1 MRPLDQLA
9 EIAQTAV
16 RIGNDMIKTTR
27 PQAVT
32 EKSDRDTYT
41 DVDVQI
47 EHEVRAYLAEA
58 TPEIGFIGEEEGRS
72 GQAAESDCIW
82 ALDPID
88 GTANFVHGV
97 PLSGISLALLER
109 DRATVAAIS
118 LPYADMH
125 YSAAKGRGAY
135 VNGKPIR
142 TSATT
147 KLSKSMIAIGD
158 YALGDRAIEKNKQRI
173 ALTAALAA
181 EVERI
186 RMFGSAA
193 HDLVWLAE
201 GRIDGAVIL
210 SNDTLDIAA
219 GVLIAREAGALV
231 RDSSGEDHVVSS
243 MHTVAATPGVME
255 RLLRIVQAA
264 VDSE

>member
-9 EIAQTAV
+9 EIAQKAV
-16 RIGNDMIKTTR
+16 SIGNNLIKHTR
-27 PQAVT
+27 PETVT

-41 DVDVQI
+41 DVDVRI
-47 EHEVRAYLAEA
+47 EQDVRTYLAEA
-58 TPEIGFIGEEEGRS
+58 TPEIGFIGEEGGAS
-72 GQAAESDCIW
+72 GQAADSEYVW

-88 GTANFVHGV
+88 GTSNFVHGV
-97 PLSGISLALLER
+97 PLCGVSLGLMR
-109 DRATVAAIS
+109 GDRAVVAAIV
-118 LPYADMH
+118 LPYLDLH
-125 YSAAKGRGAY
+125 YSAAHGQGAY
-135 VNGKPIR
+135 VNG
-142 TSATT
+142 T
-147 KLSKSMIAIGD
+147 KIQASETAELSKAMVAIGD
-158 YALGDRAIEKNKQRI
+158 YALGEGAEEKNRQRI

-210 SNDTLDIAA
+210 SNKTHDIAA

-231 RDSSGEDHVVSS
+231 LDSSGTQHTSAAT
-243 MHTVAATPGVME
+243 HTVAAVPGIAKP
-255 RLLRIVQAA
+255 LLALVQSAI
-264 VDSE
+264 